1 MAARRRV
8 NRKRALGIGI
18 VAVMVAAALWYCFP
32 YIQGEMEYE
41 RVRRMADM
49 ASSEQVE
56 QVETD
61 GPAAADSGNGD
72 ANMARVIDFD
82 SLTATNPDTIGWIWV
97 PGTPIDYPVVQA
109 PADDPTKYLHT
120 TFLGSVSWPNNEGTI
135 YLEADAAE
143 HGFSSTAP
151 LLYGHYQLNN
161 SMFSAW
167 SKNYEPGHMDG
178 IRDVYIYTPKGN
190 IHVRLFA
197 ANKVNATVERVRTD
211 FADLAD
217 LNSWLDER
225 LGESEVVLE
234 DPSDVTQLWTFCVC
248 SYDTW
253 KNQRTLSYGYTV
265 EDTRPA
271 AVKNSDRLPNS
282 STVSGQ

>member
-18 VAVMVAAALWYCFP
+18 VAIMVAAALWYCFP

-41 RVRRMADM
+41 RVRRMAGM

-61 GPAAADSGNGD
+61 GPAAADSGSGD

-135 YLEADAAE
+135 YLEADAAQ

-211 FADLAD
+211 FADFAD

-234 DPSDVTQLWTFCVC
+234 DPGDVTQLWTFCVC

>member
-1 MAARRRV
+1 
-8 NRKRALGIGI
+8 
-18 VAVMVAAALWYCFP
+18 MVAAALWYCFP

-56 QVETD
+56 QVEAD
-61 GPAAADSGNGD
+61 GPATADSGSGD

-167 SKNYEPGHMDG
+167 SKNYEPGHMNG

-234 DPSDVTQLWTFCVC
+234 DPGELTQLWTFCVC

-282 STVSGQ
+282 SAVSGQ

>member
-1 MAARRRV
+1 MAD
-8 NRKRALGIGI
+8 RKRAGARKRMVGIGI
-18 VAVMVAAALWYCFP
+18 IAAMLAAALWYCLP

-49 ASSEQVE
+49 AGAQMVE
-56 QVETD
+56 QVDASDTD
-61 GPAAADSGNGD
+61 GSKGD
-72 ANMARVIDFD
+72 PNMERAIDFD
-82 SLTATNPDTIGWIWV
+82 ALVATNPDTIGWIWV

-109 PADDPTKYLHT
+109 PADDPEKYLHT

-143 HGFSSTAP
+143 HGFSSSAP

-167 SKNYEPGHMDG
+167 SKNYEPGHMDR
-178 IRDVYIYTPKGN
+178 IRDAYIYTPQGAV
-190 IHVRLFA
+190 HVRLFA
-197 ANKVNATVERVRTD
+197 ANKVNAAVERVRTD

-217 LNSWLDER
+217 LNGWLDER
-225 LGESEVVLE
+225 LEESEVVLE
-234 DPSDVTQLWTFCVC
+234 DPGDVTQLWTFCVC

-265 EDTRPA
+265 EDSRPA
-271 AVKNSDRLPNS
+271 SVKNSDRLPNGS
-282 STVSGQ
+282 AGSER

>member
-1 MAARRRV
+1 MACGKRV
-8 NRKRALGIGI
+8 NRKKAAGVAILLAIGC
-18 VAVMVAAALWYCFP
+18 AVVWYCFP

-49 ASSEQVE
+49 AGSGQERIEQ
-56 QVETD
+56 TD
-61 GPAAADSGNGD
+61 VRDAGDAADAD
-72 ANMARVIDFD
+72 PNMDRAIDFD
-82 SLTATNPDTIGWIWV
+82 ALRATNPDTIGWIWV

-109 PADDPTKYLHT
+109 PADDPDKYLHT

-143 HGFSSTAP
+143 HGLSSAAP

-167 SKNYEPGHMDG
+167 SKNYEPGHMDS
-178 IRDVYIYTPKGN
+178 IRDVYIYTPSGAV
-190 IHVRLFA
+190 HVRLFA
-197 ANKVNATVERVRTD
+197 ANKVNAAVERVRTE

-217 LNSWLDER
+217 LNSWLDAR
-225 LGESEVVLE
+225 LAESEVVLE
-234 DPSDVTQLWTFCVC
+234 DPGDVTQLWTFCVC

-253 KNQRTLSYGYTV
+253 KNQRTLSYGYV
-265 EDTRPA
+265 AEDTRPA
-271 AVKNSDRLPNS
+271 AVKNSDRLPTGS
-282 STVSGQ
+282 DAR